1 MLKRYFYIQSMITR
15 RKEELTRQ
23 FNYKYWGLD
32 FNLNAEIANDTE
44 ISNLYKDLEK
54 CISSRDWDKS
64 LNQKLY
70 NYHGKKKTLYQ
81 LSKESLVGYN
91 NLKNRVLY
99 LNWSIEKAL
108 ETSIRNYK
116 KEYKSYPQ
124 S

>member
-15 RKEELTRQ
+15 RKEELKRQ

-54 CISSRDWDKS
+54 CINSRDWDKS

-70 NYHGKKKTLYQ
+70 VYHGKQKTLYQ
-81 LSKESLVGYN
+81 LSKESLVNYN
-91 NLKNRVLY
+91 NLRSRVLY

-108 ETSIRNYK
+108 EIPKRHYK

>member
-15 RKEELTRQ
+15 RKEELKRQ

-70 NYHGKKKTLYQ
+70 KYHGKKKTLYQ